1 MASHVYRD
9 SYRGDGS
16 EVQILHGTEKEV
28 SIAEKAS
35 SHNAEKHQDGAMA
48 VCDLGKGHAY

>member
-1 MASHVYRD
+1 MASLVYRD

-16 EVQILHGTEKEV
+16 EVQILHGTEKKV

-35 SHNAEKHQDGAMA
+35 SHNAEKHQDSAMA